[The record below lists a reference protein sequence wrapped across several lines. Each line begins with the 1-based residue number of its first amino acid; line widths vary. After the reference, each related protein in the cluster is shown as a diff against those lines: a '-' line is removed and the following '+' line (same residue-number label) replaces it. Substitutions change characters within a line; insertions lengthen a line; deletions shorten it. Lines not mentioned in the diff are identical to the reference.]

1 MHKEILQAWDFSYE
15 DSPHQVARICLPHNP
30 VPVGLDG
37 QNHWQGRCC
46 YRRTLQVVSPAPD
59 CLYKIYFGGAMHTAI
74 VHIDDQVV
82 LVHEGGYLP
91 FEVDVTAYLRDG
103 LPHLLMVCLDNTDN
117 FDILPGKPLAEL
129 DFCWYGGLY
138 RNVELRTYPA
148 VHITEP
154 VSAGKVAGGGIFI
167 RTLNASEE
175 SAEVAAGV
183 HVLNSGNAEVPLLVS
198 LSLFYGDKCLME
210 VPIVGALLGPQKDRQ
225 LDFTFRVKNPLLWD
239 LQNPHLYHLRV
250 RLSDERSGTVL
261 EERWQRFGIR
271 RLSMSRSGGL
281 VLNGQ
286 RIRPRGANRHQ
297 DHPWVGYAVPDQA
310 QRRDALRLK
319 QAGFDYV
326 RLSHYPQ
333 SPAFLEACDE
343 LGILVMNSIPG
354 WQFFGESRFEA
365 HAYRVARELVR
376 RDRNHPC
383 VILWE
388 LSLNE
393 TPMPEAFMQ
402 RMQTIGH
409 EEYPGDQMFTCGW
422 LDAYD
427 VFIHSR
433 QHERIHSWQNG
444 DKALVVAEYGD
455 WEYYASNEGFDQK
468 KGLGLLHADKNSR
481 VLRSEGERP
490 MLQQA
495 ANFFEALEDTL
506 ASPALT
512 DGLWSM
518 FDYPRGYEPARA
530 ACGVMDVF
538 RLPKFSYFFYQ
549 SQRWPYLD
557 EMGRVEDLTIYIAS
571 HWTPQSSLDITVF
584 SNAEYVELFLN
595 EELLGQMTLSS
606 ADLPHAPFHYTM
618 DRFIPGTLRA
628 VAYISGK
635 AVGEHRVTTPE
646 TPAKVSI
653 LPDTCGLPPADAQ
666 DLFLCTSAWRMS
678 GAISVLTLRLCRL
691 S

>member
-1 MHKEILQAWDFSYE
+1 
-15 DSPHQVARICLPHNP
+15 
-30 VPVGLDG
+30 
-37 QNHWQGRCC
+37 
-46 YRRTLQVVSPAPD
+46 
-59 CLYKIYFGGAMHTAI
+59 MHTA
-74 VHIDDQVV
+74 VVYIDDQVV

-103 LPHLLMVCLDNTDN
+103 LPHLLIVCLDNTDN

-148 VHITEP
+148 VHITEL

-167 RTLNASEE
+167 RTLNATEE
-175 SAEVAAGV
+175 SAEISTGV
-183 HVLNSGNAEVPLLVS
+183 HVFNSGNAVVPLLVS
-198 LSLFYGDKCLME
+198 LSLFYGEKCLTE
-210 VPIVGALLGPQKDRQ
+210 IPAARAQLGPQKDRQ
-225 LDFTFRVKNPLLWD
+225 FDFNFRVKNPHLWD
-239 LQNPHLYHLRV
+239 LQNPHLYHIKV
-250 RLSDERSGTVL
+250 CLSDECSGTVL
-261 EERWQRFGIR
+261 EERWERFGIR
-271 RLSMSRSGGL
+271 RVSMSRSGGL

-286 RIRPRGANRHQ
+286 HIRPRGANRHQ

-310 QRRDALRLK
+310 QRRDALRMK

-333 SPAFLEACDE
+333 APAFLEACDE
-343 LGILVMNSIPG
+343 LGILVMNCIPG
-354 WQFFGESRFEA
+354 WQFFGESRFEE

-383 VILWE
+383 VVLWE

-402 RMQTIGH
+402 RLQAIGH

-468 KGLGLLHADKNSR
+468 KGLGLLDADKNSR
-481 VLRSEGERP
+481 VLRREGERP

-495 ANFFEALEDTL
+495 ANFAEALEDTL

-571 HWTPQSSLDITVF
+571 HWTPQSSLNITVF

-595 EELLGQMTLSS
+595 DELLGQMMLSS
-606 ADLPHAPFHYTM
+606 RDLPHAPFHYTM

-635 AVGEHRVTTPE
+635 TVGEHRVTTPD

-653 LPDTCGLPPADAQ
+653 LPDTCGLAPADAQ
-666 DLFLCTSAWRMS
+666 DLFFVHLRLEDAQGNLCVDSHPVEAQLKTSS
-678 GAISVLTLRLCRL
+678 ELFVVSPKTVLTEAGIASFLVRKEQGPIQGASLTGTISGYVPVAL
-691 S
+691 SF